1 MMLKCRRVDPRD
13 LQSSRIERDIKFAM
27 MIVMLAKS
35 SWTNVAVLIAM
46 DKRQLLTFKEK
57 L

>member
-1 MMLKCRRVDPRD
+1 
-13 LQSSRIERDIKFAM
+13 M